1 MSATERTIVT
11 AIGDADAEDYLAQLM
26 FSQGWN
32 IVHRGMD
39 ADSLHNF
46 FETSY
51 GAGATLIY
59 TRDFVGASDSFFTDL
74 GEKHGLILISIDN
87 IPVNAHSLM
96 SVIRQ
101 QLRAPLIHYDD
112 SSQPAAIQIST
123 PVNSQTVVVTGTVG
137 APGRTTIAIA
147 LARKLSSA
155 EDVELIDA
163 DTEAPAC
170 VEMLATYPEGRL
182 LVTTIN
188 PTERLTTLTP
198 SKAPRVVDMGAIGRI
213 GRQSTDRRWPS
224 ELRTNL
230 LEQSST
236 TIFVVPGSE
245 IGLARLS
252 HFLVDLPLLINKRN
266 LIFLWNKAGSGR
278 SDKAM
283 MADFEKR
290 TTGHPWARV
299 SMDYALQS
307 GQSSMGALVGREN
320 RFAKEI
326 AKIANLIKA

>member
-1 MSATERTIVT
+1 MERSVSATERTIVT

-59 TRDFVGASDSFFTDL
+59 TRDFVGANDSFFTDL

-101 QLRAPLIHYDD
+101 KLRAPLIH
-112 SSQPAAIQIST
+112 SEEPSQSAVVQLST
-123 PVNSQTVVVTGTVG
+123 PVHAQTVVVTGTVG

-155 EDVELIDA
+155 NEVELVDA
-163 DTEAPAC
+163 DIEAPAC
-170 VEMLATYPEGRL
+170 VEMMAKSPGGRL

-188 PTERLTTLTP
+188 PTERLTTPVSYTHLTLP
-198 SKAPRVVDMGAIGRI
+198 
-213 GRQSTDRRWPS
+213 
-224 ELRTNL
+224 TN
-230 LEQSST
+230 
-236 TIFVVPGSE
+236 
-245 IGLARLS
+245 
-252 HFLVDLPLLINKRN
+252 
-266 LIFLWNKAGSGR
+266 
-278 SDKAM
+278 
-283 MADFEKR
+283 
-290 TTGHPWARV
+290 
-299 SMDYALQS
+299 
-307 GQSSMGALVGREN
+307 REV
-320 RFAKEI
+320 
-326 AKIANLIKA
+326 